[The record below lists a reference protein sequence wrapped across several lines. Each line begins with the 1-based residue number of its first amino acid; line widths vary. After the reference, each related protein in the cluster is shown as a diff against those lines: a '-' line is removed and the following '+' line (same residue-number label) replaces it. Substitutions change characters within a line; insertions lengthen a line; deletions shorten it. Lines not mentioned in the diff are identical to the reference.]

1 MVSERLPGRLM
12 SIASKRGFGP
22 VLTNRPFRALWIAQ
36 TLAQTAQHAIHFVL
50 MVLVEGLTGSSTHIG
65 LVILAFTLPGVL
77 FSSLAGVMVDRWPK
91 KAVLIGSNALR
102 VVLVGGYLLVLGVLQ
117 GWWLLLGIYAITFV
131 SSAVGQFFAPTQA
144 ATIPLLV
151 GEDRLLTANSL
162 FSLTLAISQV
172 VGIIILGPLATKLA
186 GTRGAFVAIA
196 LMYLGATVAVTRL
209 PRVASPARPITS
221 SLSRWERTKADV
233 REGWAFVIGERRVLL
248 AMSHLTLIAT
258 VIMIM
263 AMLAPGFAARVLGK
277 APEDAVFVF
286 APAGVGMLVATALIG
301 RFGYRA
307 HKEWLSN
314 VGLVMVGLG
323 FTALGLVTQGYRI
336 LPEPLLHLYPQAA
349 LSVTTAVMGISLL
362 LGLTMSSVSILG
374 QTILQ
379 EASPPAVR
387 GRVFAVQF
395 MLSNLI
401 GIPPML
407 TIGGLADWVGIP
419 QVMLGLGGAVLVA
432 AAISIYF
439 TLSPD
444 RRRSLKSSLRRT
456 AAAVRHPRGWLARPS
471 RQLVS
476 VGTLVRQGMRRWLQ
490 AWFTVC
496 NRVLRVRFRFGWGT
510 APSNPSPTNEGD
522 SSAEERAGSASE
534 QLSENRGD

>member
-1 MVSERLPGRLM
+1 M

-50 MVLVEGLTGSSTHIG
+50 MVLVEELTGSSMHIG

-131 SSAVGQFFAPTQA
+131 SSAIGQFFAPTQA

-162 FSLTLAISQV
+162 FNLTLAISQV
-172 VGIIILGPLATKLA
+172 VGIIILGPLATKLV

-209 PRVASPARPITS
+209 PRVASPARPTGS
-221 SLSRWERTKADV
+221 SLSRWEGTKADV
-233 REGWAFVIGERRVLL
+233 REGWAFVMGERRVLL
-248 AMSHLTLIAT
+248 AMAHLTLIAT

-263 AMLAPGFAARVLGK
+263 AMLAPGFASRVLGK

-307 HKEWLSN
+307 RKEWLSN

-336 LPEPLLHLYPQAA
+336 LPEPFLHLYPQAA

-379 EASPPAVR
+379 EASPPTMR

-419 QVMLGLGGAVLVA
+419 QVMLGLGGAVLVT
-432 AAISIYF
+432 AAISVYF
-439 TLSPD
+439 TLSSD
-444 RRRSLKSSLRRT
+444 RRRSLKNSLRRA
-456 AAAVRHPRGWLARPS
+456 AAAVKHPRDWPRLGRGWS
-471 RQLVS
+471 
-476 VGTLVRQGMRRWLQ
+476 G
-490 AWFTVC
+490 
-496 NRVLRVRFRFGWGT
+496 
-510 APSNPSPTNEGD
+510 
-522 SSAEERAGSASE
+522 RA
-534 QLSENRGD
+534 